1 MFSPHEG
8 GVGEEIPRECV
19 YPDEMGFG
27 RKSIRLEEWTVAA
40 TNAQLSKLSFQD
52 LEGARKGRVSP
63 RVVQA
68 RWRGTRALSR
78 SGRTSGNA
86 IPVATRGQPHEVLMS
101 AGLNQP
107 RPTPPVVSPSSRH
120 RLLASGRWK
129 KFSRLFCIPRAPI
142 FSPPSFPFLPSSS
155 PPLSSRSCGGYNS
168 TRGRGEGLV
177 VA

>member
-1 MFSPHEG
+1 MRVSGRNGIWAQVDTVRGVDGCRDECATFQTEFPRSRG
-8 GVGEEIPRECV
+8 G
-19 YPDEMGFG
+19 
-27 RKSIRLEEWTVAA
+27 
-40 TNAQLSKLSFQD
+40 
-52 LEGARKGRVSP
+52 KGRVSP

-142 FSPPSFPFLPSSS
+142 FFPSLIPFSPLFFPSVFFKKLWR
-155 PPLSSRSCGGYNS
+155 L
-168 TRGRGEGLV
+168 
-177 VA
+177 

>member
-1 MFSPHEG
+1 MPRARNVFSPHEG

-52 LEGARKGRVSP
+52 LEGARKGQVSP

-142 FSPPSFPFLPSSS
+142 FFPSLIPFSPLFFPSAFFKKLWR
-155 PPLSSRSCGGYNS
+155 L
-168 TRGRGEGLV
+168 
-177 VA
+177 